1 MENTLPTMDRHEFF
15 RLVGT
20 GIGAILLGHSAS
32 GCAEHASE
40 DPTPVASQKI
50 DFTIQLNEQNNTNL
64 MSKGGYVVVNNVI
77 IAQTQAGSFLAVSA
91 QCTYVEGKSQ
101 LVYRASENQFYCPL
115 HLDRYDATGKVALGP
130 ATQSLTQYLVAPN
143 LSSGTLRIYQ

>member
-20 GIGAILLGHSAS
+20 GIGAILLGHTAF
-32 GCAEHASE
+32 GCAEKTSE

-50 DFTIQLNEQNNTNL
+50 DFTIQLNEQNNANL
-64 MSKGGYVVVNNVI
+64 MNKGGFVVVNNVI
-77 IAQTQAGSFLAVSA
+77 VAQTQAGNFLAVSA
-91 QCTYVEGKSQ
+91 LCTHPEGKSQ

-115 HLDRYDATGKVALGP
+115 HLDRFDATGKVVLGP
-130 ATQSLTQYLVAPN
+130 AKQALTQYQVAPN
-143 LSSGTLRIYQ
+143 LSSGTLRIFQ